1 MPVSTFVF
9 LVELGISIVLYIVGV
24 GMLMLGGASGVA
36 LFLRA
41 VSKNDTLSQGPG
53 VTTLWG
59 LFLIGLVGG
68 LMLIAA
74 SYRQ

>member
-1 MPVSTFVF
+1 MGT
-9 LVELGISIVLYIVGV
+9 GISVVLYIVGI
-24 GMLMLGGASGVA
+24 GMLILGGASGVA

-41 VSKNDTLSQGPG
+41 IGKNDSLAQGPG

-59 LFLIGLVGG
+59 LFLIGLVAG

-74 SYRQ
+74 SYKQ